1 MRNFGGFHCWGRVWL
16 QVLLAM
22 ALVSI
27 SVSNNVGSVCG
38 HPNLSNS
45 PHPPYD
51 YSSPPP
57 SVNSSPPSYY
67 HTSPNI
73 QLSGFV
79 LARHTNEDPTFCIA
93 RTSADESKLQEALD
107 WVCSHGVDCSPLL
120 EGKPC
125 HDPDTVAAHA
135 SYAFNSYYYLSGKLT
150 GTCDFRGLGNITR
163 TNPSHGAC
171 IFSDRFGFESPNSS
185 GFKYSKLGAAG
196 ALLLILVTWV
206 LSN

>member
-1 MRNFGGFHCWGRVWL
+1 MRNSGGFHCWGRLWL
-16 QVLLAM
+16 EVLLAM
-22 ALVSI
+22 ALVS
-27 SVSNNVGSVCG
+27 VSNNVGTVCG

-45 PHPPYD
+45 PHPPYV

-57 SVNSSPPSYY
+57 SVNSPPANYY
-67 HTSPNI
+67 HTSRNLH
-73 QLSGFV
+73 LSV
-79 LARHTNEDPTFCIA
+79 PTFCIA

-120 EGKPC
+120 EGQTC
-125 HDPDTVAAHA
+125 HEPDTVAAHA
-135 SYAFNSYYYLSGKLT
+135 SYAFNSYYHLSGELT
-150 GTCDFRGLGNITR
+150 GTCDFRGLGNITT

-171 IFSDRFGFESPNSS
+171 IFSDRIGFKSS
-185 GFKYSKLGAAG
+185 GFKYSKLGATG